1 MSSKRRKRKGNN
13 ITAQSAPPS
22 LSLRDM
28 MAKDTT
34 STPIPDQRSSTEQ
47 MKKISNKAKQNK
59 NIVSTTQILTPS
71 LTKNKRHVTPS
82 NSNLTPYVQIIADE
96 ETLHQSFNKSP
107 QQQPARTSASS
118 ASFASRLLSKSP
130 AVITSSLPETL
141 SKCNN
146 FSLHYL

>member
-1 MSSKRRKRKGNN
+1 
-13 ITAQSAPPS
+13 
-22 LSLRDM
+22 
-28 MAKDTT
+28 
-34 STPIPDQRSSTEQ
+34 